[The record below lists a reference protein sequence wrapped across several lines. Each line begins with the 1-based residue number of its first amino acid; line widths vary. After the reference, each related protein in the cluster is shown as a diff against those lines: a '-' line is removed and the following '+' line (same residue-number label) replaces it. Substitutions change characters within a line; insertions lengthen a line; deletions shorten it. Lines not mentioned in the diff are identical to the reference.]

1 MSIVKMYHNLFVHL
15 EINIFS
21 FQFGL
26 LFSFT
31 HSESNSTFT
40 TLNVVSRQ
48 DSATSTNTANGS
60 LSFMKVLGSH
70 EGLSHSLHPYS
81 FQNPIF
87 HLIKESVTQ
96 LTIPRDI
103 SSEHRPSCVCP
114 RYRPG
119 HQAWQ
124 ISRGVL
130 LSSLQRKAQGLFVHT
145 PGKG

>member
-1 MSIVKMYHNLFVHL
+1 MSDFSSHHSVCEIFIAESMSIVKMYHNLFVHL

-48 DSATSTNTANGS
+48 VSATSTNTANGS

-87 HLIKESVTQ
+87 HLIKESGM
-96 LTIPRDI
+96 
-103 SSEHRPSCVCP
+103 S
-114 RYRPG
+114 
-119 HQAWQ
+119 
-124 ISRGVL
+124 
-130 LSSLQRKAQGLFVHT
+130 
-145 PGKG
+145 